1 MQLSNRVIEPN
12 TVAVSPSL
20 LPVSM
25 QTVATA
31 LAREPLIENPPAS
44 AWSLSRSKRLL
55 DILISSLTLVIFA
68 LPMLAIALLVR
79 LSSHGP
85 SLFVQNRVGRGGRIF
100 GIYKF
105 RTMTMAS
112 EKCFGPWLTRD
123 GDRRITGVGR
133 WLRRLK
139 LDELPQFYNVLRG
152 EMSMVGPRP
161 KLPQYAAIVN
171 MPYRPG
177 ITGAAT
183 LAFRYEEKLLSH
195 VHPNNLDQFY
205 HQRIKPLKAL
215 IDARY
220 MSRAT
225 FWSDM
230 RVIVDTFVA
239 CVAPGR
245 IAAANIRALSTP
257 AATSKVFMASGAF
270 PAD

>member
-1 MQLSNRVIEPN
+1 MMQPV
-12 TVAVSPSL
+12 VAAPTRKV
-20 LPVSM
+20 
-25 QTVATA
+25 
-31 LAREPLIENPPAS
+31 LIENPSAS

-55 DILISSLTLVIFA
+55 DISVAVLVLVIFA
-68 LPMLAIALLVR
+68 VPMLAIALCVR

-85 SLFVQNRVGRGGRIF
+85 ALFKQNRVGRGGRIF

-105 RTMTMAS
+105 RSMTATS

-123 GDRRITGVGR
+123 GDGRITAVGR

-152 EMSMVGPRP
+152 DMSLVGPRP
-161 KLPQYAAIVN
+161 KLSQYAAIVN

-183 LAFRYEEKLLSH
+183 LAFRYEEELLSH
-195 VHPNNLDQFY
+195 VRPDNMDQFY
-205 HQRIKPLKAL
+205 QQRIKPLKAR

-220 MSRAT
+220 MRRAT

-230 RVIVDTFVA
+230 RVIAATFVA
-239 CVAPGR
+239 CVAPDR
-245 IAAANIRALSTP
+245 IAAANNRALSTL
-257 AATSKVFMASGAF
+257 AAASKVFLASEA
-270 PAD
+270 PLVD